1 MKYVMVLMCLVSSL
15 PLMAI
20 DDYEVLKK
28 EDQQYFK
35 NESFEGRNRLERID
49 LNVKEINKLH
59 GEIAAMKSDI
69 ANLKQEIE
77 LLKAKK

>member
-35 NESFEGRNRLERID
+35 NESFDGRNRLERID

-59 GEIAAMKSDI
+59 AEIAAMKSDI

>member
-1 MKYVMVLMCLVSSL
+1 
-15 PLMAI
+15 MAI

-35 NESFEGRNRLERID
+35 NESFDGKNRLERID

-59 GEIAAMKSDI
+59 GEIAGMKSEI